1 MLSRLRTSPAM
12 VVACVA
18 LVAAL
23 GGSAYAVTSFIGS
36 DGKIHGCVGKQGQL
50 ALVRP
55 GTHCVQGT
63 AISWNQKG
71 RKGDRGPRGL
81 RGVAGA
87 NGTTIIA
94 RAHSIGSATAT
105 DNPTADPMTGNTWT
119 QGANADNEVIGQLNL
134 TVPLAGDC
142 NNGGTAGRLRAEID
156 VNGTQA
162 DVVSAFALPPTGS
175 NQTVIASSQP
185 IWLLSP
191 GGTGRTDQVIVKI
204 SDNCPGA
211 THFTVN
217 SVRFHVL
224 AAR

>member
-1 MLSRLRTSPAM
+1 ESCRLDDRAAASARAVETASGDSRSSGLRSPVERPFPRGHAMLSRLRTSPAM

-55 GTHCVQGT
+55 GTHCVKGT

-87 NGTTIIA
+87 NG
-94 RAHSIGSATAT
+94 
-105 DNPTADPMTGNTWT
+105 
-119 QGANADNEVIGQLNL
+119 
-134 TVPLAGDC
+134 
-142 NNGGTAGRLRAEID
+142 
-156 VNGTQA
+156 
-162 DVVSAFALPPTGS
+162 
-175 NQTVIASSQP
+175 
-185 IWLLSP
+185 
-191 GGTGRTDQVIVKI
+191 
-204 SDNCPGA
+204 
-211 THFTVN
+211 
-217 SVRFHVL
+217 
-224 AAR
+224 